1 MRKVIILGTDCE
13 LFYYNCC
20 SELRHME
27 RLETVT
33 ILHLESPERIDENWW
48 AGWDDMMAGYY
59 FRDDPVAFYTRI
71 LDPKYPPYEI
81 NPENYLKVE
90 RAHRRRLVAEQ
101 PDWYEPGYEVSD
113 SDDDVCGPNRFR
125 KGYGRHLEGY
135 TAPPWSS
142 NQPVQSGL
150 DGAHVHRKKLSRA
163 AVDQV
168 AK

>member
-13 LFYYNCC
+13 LFYYNYC

-101 PDWYEPGYEVSD
+101 PD
-113 SDDDVCGPNRFR
+113 
-125 KGYGRHLEGY
+125 
-135 TAPPWSS
+135 
-142 NQPVQSGL
+142 
-150 DGAHVHRKKLSRA
+150 
-163 AVDQV
+163 
-168 AK
+168 